1 MTKEVSSP
9 VQSKVEEKDQLSS
22 LLMSTVFKDRFP
34 FDNLV
39 RNVLPR
45 PIPTRLIDVKEC
57 ESFHLDQECVDLLS
71 HSVETEFQALQ
82 FHDLPRHPIFV
93 SKKPTV
99 SESDLATL
107 LCKLEL
113 KNQIIDLSSVDVPH
127 LKSKTQGSHKRKLDP
142 CVKESYVVK
151 RAPLAN
157 SSLPSPK
164 TPMRISES
172 HSQQLFSMVSDICN
186 EFDGIADCDQP
197 LHFVVTEECHVL
209 NATSLELLWQCLKGD
224 QSNNSLPDNL
234 IVQLCR
240 IIDST
245 LENHK
250 NGLNFTSTAALLKFL
265 QLDISNPVR
274 SVDVLMGVIRSWRV
288 SLDNLSELRNDQV
301 DSMPQSLAQMEENLI
316 LYTQL
321 LQKFPMYVRDELA
334 IPSIYFALDLVTRYI
349 PQMPE
354 SKSNS
359 LRVFKA
365 VCRSLCVSSVRLFS
379 LILSLDVGNA
389 PVYFHETV
397 QYLCSLQSCK
407 DSSESFSLSSIV
419 ACSVGSPYG
428 IQASLYDK
436 HLCCVLVTDQT
447 YVHAGSLFM
456 LSFFQNILVDSS
468 SEDADKLL
476 VKCLYQLLSF
486 GLKDSQD
493 EVPTKQ
499 LVIQHR
505 AVVEGLLTDC
515 LRLSMKNDGIVAPM
529 VIVMFVNLL
538 IQIVSEQ
545 SLNRKLSTSDYGWCL
560 QLIVSIVQQMRGRA
574 TADPP
579 QSLDQTEDV
588 LDNLLEFLNQRLCD
602 HFSLYMDDKDSLLSF
617 FCEVVK
623 KEATIYGTTWEV
635 ILKRGSNI
643 DEISTFDIA
652 LSAIKADQRTF
663 NLLINLIDAENTQLA
678 VKAYRCMIRLK
689 FDQQPQEALSRLSL
703 SLATHIRHQV
713 TSIRECSIDCI
724 KMMVSQVEIKLM
736 LQFLQDVCLRTQDT
750 SVSVRKKALMLLREY
765 CAKFSSTPPHQLQI
779 DTYMVVIGQQLLRR
793 AALEEDPALKRLVV
807 ESVLQIFVPEDVE
820 IIKSTSIQGLLANE
834 LSINITELSVMERQ
848 SFEQSLLLLQQILA
862 SSNYLQF
869 FESLLSYVKKDL
881 EGCQPVSELVVFF
894 ALAIEYLF
902 QHSDSGPLQME
913 ILTQLSQWYPQM
925 FCAHFQLIVDRM
937 LSALN
942 NARVLKTVWGKYL
955 LTKFGQIFCF
965 VLELFRDLV
974 SGNIAAIGECIID
987 LSLISQLEPLLLSCV
1002 LDQSTSVATQSL
1014 KCLVKIAQCVS
1025 SNFALLT
1032 VLLEKCLNFVSQ
1044 LTQVQLQAN
1053 WQYASAALNV
1063 CSILISEVDI
1073 KSLQGENCGL
1083 SPNLLVDTALA
1094 QHFISLLCKVLGMV
1108 QSADYMPHL
1117 LQVCGPVIKKYP
1129 MMLAHDQLSEILKD
1143 TLNTDSQ
1150 TLSSSPTRALCVYS
1164 ALSLLDIFFKANTS
1178 EFPEGKQASK
1188 YKFEIL
1194 LGQSKTQ
1201 EQSSVVVHVAQ
1212 SYLLAINQLVL
1223 CSVVDIHMMSFRV
1236 LADIIKSQ
1244 CVQPLQVMPPVIAT
1258 LCSDSS
1264 MSGLAST
1271 LHANLVKKHESFIH
1285 KRNGDGIKMSF
1296 TLRVDLK
1303 QNLVGYTQVYNFTYV
1318 SALQSLSSNIA
1329 SDKTARVD
1337 FAQTLSHLVSSLAL
1351 TSKPSMVDLQYA
1363 NYLCNAIASLDF
1375 KHIAEVLT
1383 ILSSL
1388 QSLFAESLLDAE
1400 TYQGSLISQQEYC
1413 QCIIWTCI
1421 LNLDYNMKMAYGIT
1435 KDKLASFSLGQKAS
1449 SSKSLKRDDN
1459 YRIVQVD
1466 ELMVLNQDVN
1476 DDLKAKA
1483 IQAFQRSYDLLSNSD
1498 VSVQQQKR
1506 KSRLSHSSNTSDT
1519 YDSSNTSSSEKNSSR
1534 IAQESQ
1540 GKKKRRVKKKVKR
1553 NESVQSDA
1561 ENVGVNVNIAT
1572 SPSANR
1578 PPPSSS
1584 RRKSARKSS
1593 KVNYL
1598 ESSTTEYSAHDQD
1611 SSDFE

>member
-1 MTKEVSSP
+1 MTEEVSSP

-34 FDNLV
+34 FENLV
-39 RNVLPR
+39 KDVLPR
-45 PIPTRLIDVKEC
+45 PIPTRFIDVKEC
-57 ESFHLDQECVDLLS
+57 ESFQFDQDCVNLLS

-93 SKKPTV
+93 SKEPIV
-99 SESDLATL
+99 SEFDLATL

-113 KNQIIDLSSVDVPH
+113 KNQIIDLSGVDVPH
-127 LKSKTQGSHKRKLDP
+127 LTSNTQSSHNRKLDS
-142 CVKESYVVK
+142 CVKESYVAK
-151 RAPLAN
+151 RAPLA
-157 SSLPSPK
+157 SSCLPSPK

-172 HSQQLFSMVSDICN
+172 HSQQLFSMVSAICK

-197 LHFVVTEECHVL
+197 LHFVVTEECHIL
-209 NATSLELLWQCLKGD
+209 KATSLGLLWQCLKGD
-224 QSNNSLPDNL
+224 QSNNSLSDNL

-240 IIDST
+240 IIDQT
-245 LENHK
+245 LENQK
-250 NGLNFTSTAALLKFL
+250 NGINFTSTAVLLKFL

-274 SVDVLMGVIRSWRV
+274 SIDILMGVIRSWRV

-316 LYTQL
+316 MYTQL
-321 LQKFPMYVRDELA
+321 LKKFPMYVRDELA

-349 PQMPE
+349 PQLPE

-359 LRVFKA
+359 SSVFKA

-379 LILSLDVGNA
+379 LILSLDGGNA

-407 DSSESFSLSSIV
+407 DSSETFSLSSIV
-419 ACSVGSPYG
+419 ACTVGSPYG

-456 LSFFQNILVDSS
+456 LSFFQNFLVDSS

-476 VKCLYQLLSF
+476 SKYLYQLLSF
-486 GLKDSQD
+486 GLTDSQD
-493 EVPTKQ
+493 EPSKQ

-515 LRLSMKNDGIVAPM
+515 LRLSMKNDGVVAPM
-529 VIVMFVNLL
+529 VVVMFVNLL

-545 SLNRKLSTSDYGWCL
+545 SLDRKLSISDYGWCL

-574 TADPP
+574 TADPA
-579 QSLDQTEDV
+579 QSLDQTEEV
-588 LDNLLEFLNQRLCD
+588 LDKLLEQLNQRLCD
-602 HFSLYMDDKDSLLSF
+602 YFSLYMDDKDCLLTF
-617 FCEVVK
+617 FREVVK
-623 KEATIYGTTWEV
+623 KEATIYGTSGEGFL
-635 ILKRGSNI
+635 IRGLNI

-663 NLLINLIDAENTQLA
+663 NLLINLIDTENAQLA
-678 VKAYRCMIRLK
+678 VKAYRCMLRLK

-724 KMMVSQVEIKLM
+724 KMMVSQVEIKSM
-736 LQFLQDVCLRTQDT
+736 LQFLQDACLRTQDT

-765 CAKFSSTPPHQLQI
+765 CAKFSSTLPHQLQV
-779 DTYMVVIGQQLLRR
+779 DTYMVMIGQQLLRR
-793 AALEEDPALKRLVV
+793 AALEEDSALKRLVV
-807 ESVLQIFVPEDVE
+807 ESVLQVFVPEDVE

-834 LSINITELSVMERQ
+834 LSISITELSVMERQ
-848 SFEQSLLLLQQILA
+848 SFERSVLLLQQILA
-862 SSNYLQF
+862 NSSYLQF
-869 FESLLSYVKKDL
+869 FESLLTYVKKDL
-881 EGCQPVSELVVFF
+881 EGYQPVSELVVFF
-894 ALAIEYLF
+894 ALAIEYLI
-902 QHSDSGPLQME
+902 QHSDAGLLQME
-913 ILTQLSQWYPQM
+913 ILTQLSQWYPQL
-925 FCAHFQLIVDRM
+925 FCVHFQLIVDRM
-937 LSALN
+937 NSTMN
-942 NARVLKTVWGKYL
+942 NANVLRTAQGQYL
-955 LTKFGQIFCF
+955 LTKLEQFFCF
-965 VLELFRDLV
+965 VLDLFRDLV

-987 LSLISQLEPLLLSCV
+987 LSLIYQLEPLLLSCA

-1014 KCLVKIAQCVS
+1014 KCLIKIAQCVS
-1025 SNFALLT
+1025 LNFGLLT

-1044 LTQVQLQAN
+1044 LTVAQLQAN
-1053 WQYASAALNV
+1053 WQYALAALNV
-1063 CSILISEVDI
+1063 CSILISEVDV

-1083 SPNLLVDTALA
+1083 SVDLLVDTALA
-1094 QHFISLLCKVLGMV
+1094 QHFISLLCKFLGML
-1108 QSADYMPHL
+1108 QSADNMPHL
-1117 LQVCGPVIKKYP
+1117 LQVCGPVIQKYP
-1129 MMLAHDQLSEILKD
+1129 MMLVHDQLSERLKD
-1143 TLNTDSQ
+1143 TLNIDSQ
-1150 TLSSSPTRALCVYS
+1150 TLSSSPTRARCVYS

-1178 EFPEGKQASK
+1178 EFSEGDQASK
-1188 YKFEIL
+1188 YKFDVL
-1194 LGQSKTQ
+1194 LGQSETQ
-1201 EQSSVVVHVAQ
+1201 EQSSAVVHVAQ
-1212 SYLLAINQLVL
+1212 SYLQAINQLVI
-1223 CSVVDIHMMSFRV
+1223 CSVVNIHIISFRV

-1244 CVQPLQVMPPVIAT
+1244 CVQPLQVMPPLIAT
-1258 LCSDSS
+1258 LCSDSP
-1264 MSGLAST
+1264 MSGLASA
-1271 LHANLVKKHESFIH
+1271 LHADLVKKHESFIH

-1303 QNLVGYTQVYNFTYV
+1303 QNLVGYTQVQDFIYV

-1329 SDKTARVD
+1329 SDKTSRVD
-1337 FAQTLSHLVSSLAL
+1337 FAQTLSHILNSLAL
-1351 TSKPSMVDLQYA
+1351 ISKPSMVDLQYA
-1363 NYLCNAIASLDF
+1363 NYLCNAIATLDF

-1400 TYQGSLISQQEYC
+1400 TYQGSLINQHEYC
-1413 QCIIWTCI
+1413 QCIIWACI

-1435 KDKLASFSLGQKAS
+1435 KDKLVSFSLGQKGS

-1459 YRIVQVD
+1459 YRIMQVD
-1466 ELMVLNQDVN
+1466 QQLIINQDVN
-1476 DDLKAKA
+1476 DDLKAMA
-1483 IQAFQRSYDLLSNSD
+1483 IQAFQRGYDLLLNSD

-1506 KSRLSHSSNTSDT
+1506 KSRLSYSSNTSDT
-1519 YDSSNTSSSEKNSSR
+1519 NESSNASSSEKNSSG

-1553 NESVQSDA
+1553 NESAQSDA

-1584 RRKSARKSS
+1584 RRKSARKSF